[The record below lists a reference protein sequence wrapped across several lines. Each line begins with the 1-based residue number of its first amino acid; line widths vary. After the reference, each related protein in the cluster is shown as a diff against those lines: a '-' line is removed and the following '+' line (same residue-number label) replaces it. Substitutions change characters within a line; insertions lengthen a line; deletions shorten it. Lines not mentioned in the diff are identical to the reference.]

1 MAKQENALRLVL
13 RMLGSGGLLAI
24 PFVFLPYS
32 WMNVVHQGLGMGQ
45 LPKEPIVGY
54 LARSTS
60 AFYAMV
66 GGLLWV
72 VSFDVRR
79 HRLAL
84 CYLGGAICFLGVVLF
99 GVDLLEGLPFW
110 WNLLEGVGN
119 TAFGI
124 VILLLTCRIGRQ
136 SK

>member
-1 MAKQENALRLVL
+1 MAKQEKLLRLVL
-13 RMLGSGGLLAI
+13 RTLGSGGLLAI
-24 PFVFLPYS
+24 PFVFLPHS
-32 WMNVVHQGLGMGQ
+32 WMNAVHQGLGMGQ
-45 LPKEPIVGY
+45 LPEEPVVGY

-60 AFYAMV
+60 AFYAMI

-72 VSFDVRR
+72 MSFDVRR

-99 GVDLLEGLPFW
+99 GADLLEGLPLW

-124 VILLLTCRIGRQ
+124 LILSLTCRIGRQ
-136 SK
+136 SQ

>member
-1 MAKQENALRLVL
+1 MAGQEKLLRLVL
-13 RMLGSGGLLAI
+13 RILGSGGLLAI
-24 PFVFLPYS
+24 LFVFLPYS
-32 WMNVVHQGLGMGQ
+32 WMNAIHQGSGMGQ

-60 AFYAMV
+60 AFYAMI
-66 GGLLWV
+66 GGLLWLM
-72 VSFDVRR
+72 SFDVRR

-110 WNLLEGVGN
+110 WNLVEGLGN

-124 VILLLTCRIGRQ
+124 LILSLTCRIGRRSQ
-136 SK
+136 